1 MPDLRKGRGKM
12 GFILASL
19 RSSCLGICPM
29 SSASS
34 ASSAE
39 CGLSASAGASRE
51 SARALRLAY
60 CEGSFVQMSGGL
72 GRGRMDWGMHLADR
86 STGAADSGES
96 GEGTCASE
104 RR

>member
-1 MPDLRKGRGKM
+1 M

-39 CGLSASAGASRE
+39 CGLSVSAGREEGGTSRE

-60 CEGSFVQMSGGL
+60 WEGSFVQMSGGL
-72 GRGRMDWGMHLADR
+72 GRGRRDWGMHLADR